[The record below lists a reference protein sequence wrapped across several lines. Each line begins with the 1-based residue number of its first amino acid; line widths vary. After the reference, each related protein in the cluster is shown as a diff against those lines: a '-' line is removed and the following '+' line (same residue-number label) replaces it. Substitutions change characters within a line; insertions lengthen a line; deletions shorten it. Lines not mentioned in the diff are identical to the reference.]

1 MKTNKSNSELS
12 NKELRKIIE
21 EIKND
26 YIFLNL
32 STEDL
37 IEICNGE
44 GVPDNNNLNKKNKI
58 RIIIKEYISQN
69 ISQDVF
75 DYLLCE
81 KLNNELQY
89 TKNPLDMLEIVDKFL
104 KRIRYTL
111 KLEQI
116 KNILENVPLINKAI
130 KTLVNKYI
138 DIINNG
144 EMDRISENPLI
155 LMLIEIYCDKNDIE
169 TIPDK
174 VSLTT
179 KENRSLE
186 SMRLYLRDINLPLLS
201 RSDELKY
208 AIRNKEGD
216 LKARDILIERNLKL
230 VVSIAK
236 RYNGRGL
243 DFLDLIQEGNIGL
256 ITAVERYEP
265 DKSYKLSTYATWWI
279 RQTITRAI
287 ADKGS
292 VIRVPVRVH
301 EKQQK
306 YFMTKSKLEKE
317 LGREPTLEEIA
328 IEMNITVDKVI
339 EIVNTIPKFTS
350 LDSKVDDNEKT
361 EMGNFIPDDKV
372 EIEETFIDKDL
383 QAKISDLLDKCNLK
397 DIEKKVLILRFG
409 LNDEEELTLE
419 EIGKIYGLTRERIRQ
434 IEAKAL
440 QKIRRSRYVKD
451 FAVYMNKPNRA
462 IEYIDESRRLGKAA
476 PIEEQSKMYDIKFI
490 EITNINIDLLP
501 DFKEAL
507 DSLTD
512 YEQKILL
519 LYLGYY
525 EGKRLTNKEKGN
537 YLNIS
542 ESTFSLKIKGITE
555 KLKVF
560 YKDIDLN
567 EVFQAIRRSNKERI
581 KIKVKDLNSKEIK
594 KEVNEMI
601 EKLKELIAL
610 LPERERTIITL
621 YMGFYEGERLTLNK
635 KSSKIGISQPNFSKI
650 VRRVLADL
658 ATKFPDIENFEEK
671 INIIRLQNGERVKGF
686 ISTEKSTGTKKSPT
700 TPMENR
706 KAKKMI
712 ATREIIEEEKPAT
725 RIVENETPVTP
736 IVEQPVSTSNNIA
749 NERKIITNLNNTLKA
764 PSFKE
769 LMSDMPA
776 NEAIIISLRYGAS
789 FGYLDKNFDI
799 EEISK
804 IFGISPEEV
813 IRICRK
819 VLFYF
824 KDELDSFLNTLLNEN
839 NPTR

>member
-12 NKELRKIIE
+12 NKYLRKIIE
-21 EIKND
+21 EIEND
-26 YIFLNL
+26 YTFLNL
-32 STEDL
+32 SAEDL
-37 IEICNGE
+37 IEICNG
-44 GVPDNNNLNKKNKI
+44 GVSENNNLNKDELKNKI

-81 KLNNELQY
+81 KLNNELHY
-89 TKNPLDMLEIVDKFL
+89 TKNPLDMLEVVDKFL

-130 KTLVNKYI
+130 KTLVKKYI

-144 EMDRISENPLI
+144 EMDIISEIPLI

-179 KENRSLE
+179 KEKRSLE
-186 SMRLYLRDINLPLLS
+186 ALSLYLRDINLPLLS
-201 RSDELKY
+201 RNDELKY

-230 VVSIAK
+230 AVSIAK
-236 RYNGRGL
+236 RYIGRGL

-265 DKSYKLSTYATWWI
+265 DKSYKISTYATWWI
-279 RQTITRAI
+279 RQGITRAI

-292 VIRVPVRVH
+292 AIRVPVHVY

-306 YFMTKSKLEKE
+306 YFTTKSKLEKE
-317 LGREPTLEEIA
+317 MGREPTLEEVA
-328 IEMNITVDKVI
+328 IEMNITLDKVT
-339 EIVNTIPKFTS
+339 EIVNTIQKFTS

-372 EIEETFIDKDL
+372 EIEETSIDKDL
-383 QAKISDLLDKCNLK
+383 RTKISDLLDKCNLK

-409 LNDEEELTLE
+409 LNDEKELTLE
-419 EIGKIYGLTRERIRQ
+419 EIGKIYGVTRERIRQ

-440 QKIRRSRYVKD
+440 QKIRKSRYIKD
-451 FAVYMNKPNRA
+451 FAVYMNKPNHA

-476 PIEEQSKMYDIKFI
+476 SVEESTASKVRFL
-490 EITNINIDLLP
+490 EITNTDLLP
-501 DFKEAL
+501 NLKEML
-507 DSLTD
+507 ESLTD
-512 YEQKILL
+512 YEQKMLL

-525 EGKRLTNKEKGN
+525 EGKRLTDKEKSN
-537 YLNIS
+537 SLNIS
-542 ESTFSLKIKGITE
+542 PATFNLRLNSTIK
-555 KLKVF
+555 KLEEF
-560 YKDIDLN
+560 YQELDLN
-567 EVFQAIRRSNKERI
+567 EIFQAIRKSNKEPI
-581 KIKVKDLNSKEIK
+581 KIKVTNLNFSEIK

-601 EKLKELIAL
+601 EKLKALIAL
-610 LPERERTIITL
+610 LPEKERTIINL
-621 YMGFYEGERLTLNK
+621 YMGFYEGERLTLND
-635 KSSKIGISQPNFSKI
+635 KSSKIRISQPTFSKI
-650 VRRVLADL
+650 VKTVLRDL

-671 INIIRLQNGERVKGF
+671 INIIRLQNGEKVKGF
-686 ISTEKSTGTKKSPT
+686 ISTEKSTVTKESPT
-700 TPMENR
+700 TLMDNP
-706 KAKKMI
+706 
-712 ATREIIEEEKPAT
+712 TREIIEEENPNT
-725 RIVENETPVTP
+725 RIAKNEILVTP
-736 IVEQPVSTSNNIA
+736 IVEEQIVLKSNNTDNQREIV
-749 NERKIITNLNNTLKA
+749 TNLNKTLKA

-799 EEISK
+799 EEISR
-804 IFGISPEEV
+804 IFSISPEEV